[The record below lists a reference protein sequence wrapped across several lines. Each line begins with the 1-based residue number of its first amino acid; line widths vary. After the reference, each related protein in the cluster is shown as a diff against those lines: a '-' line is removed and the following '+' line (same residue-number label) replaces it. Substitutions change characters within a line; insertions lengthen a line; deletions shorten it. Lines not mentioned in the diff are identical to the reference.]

1 MAQLLYVKVNPK
13 ADEASY
19 STRLAQAFL
28 EAYENNHP
36 EDEIVTLDLYRSDI
50 PFLDVDVFSAWGK
63 FEAHS
68 QLTPL
73 EQDKVHRM
81 NELTDQFL
89 AADKV
94 VFSAPFWNLSFPPM
108 MKAYI
113 DTICVAGKTFKYTEA
128 GPIGLVPDKPVLL
141 IEARGGH
148 YSDGPAADMEFSKK
162 YLKTIMNFLGIQNF
176 QHLLIE
182 ELSVDPNKAED
193 IYHQGVQAAKNL
205 AQRF

>member
-19 STRLAQAFL
+19 STRLALAFL
-28 EAYENNHP
+28 KAYETHHP
-36 EDEIVTLDLYRSDI
+36 EDEIITLDLYRSDI

-63 FEAHS
+63 FAAQS
-68 QLTPL
+68 DLTPQ
-73 EQDKVHRM
+73 EQDKVKRM

-89 AADKV
+89 TADKI

-113 DTICVAGKTFKYTEA
+113 DTICVAGKTFKYTET
-128 GPIGLVPDKPVLL
+128 GPIGLVPDKPVLVV
-141 IEARGGH
+141 EARGGH
-148 YSDGPAADMEFSKK
+148 YSDGPAADMEFSQK
-162 YLKTIMNFLGIQNF
+162 YVKTIMNFMGIQNV

-182 ELSVDPNKAED
+182 ELSVDPSMAED
-193 IYHQGVQAAKNL
+193 IYLKGVEKGNNL